1 MISVK
6 MCRCFLFLI
15 GLAAANALAASPGAA
30 EEPNEARQ
38 AELQTL
44 IDTECRA
51 CHSEAGDAKP
61 ISSGGIG
68 YSSDDYLS
76 EAILEGIQKKGM
88 PAWGDRLSLDE
99 ALWIVGRLRK
109 DALN

>member
-1 MISVK
+1 MK
-6 MCRCFLFLI
+6 PANGMLYLFA
-15 GLAAANALAASPGAA
+15 GLAAALSSGTSALAG
-30 EEPNEARQ
+30 EPDAARQ
-38 AELQTL
+38 AELQAL
-44 IDTECRA
+44 LDGECRA
-51 CHSEAGDAKP
+51 CHSQAGEADP
-61 ISSGGIG
+61 ISSGMIG

-88 PAWGDRLSLDE
+88 PGWGDRLSLED